1 MQMLQV
7 YRFIARYA
15 WTMSGIKCYV
25 VYVFLKSLYICL
37 YSVSQKKF
45 PYGFLTIFRLKTD
58 NFTEFCGDRSH
69 WCRDT
74 TIFHAFLV
82 KHKNSLDRA

>member
-1 MQMLQV
+1 MPIQCE
-7 YRFIARYA
+7 
-15 WTMSGIKCYV
+15 S
-25 VYVFLKSLYICL
+25 
-37 YSVSQKKF
+37 KKF